1 MAPPISI
8 DQLLARYELFLI
20 DGFGVLI
27 TASAA
32 LPGAADFL
40 RRLRREAKPHLLI
53 SNDASRLPSSI
64 LARYG
69 QLGLDLPADGILTSG
84 MLLRSQD
91 IAGRRCIVLGTED
104 SSTYVRDAGGI
115 VVPAADDS
123 ADAVIVADDDGYEF
137 LETVNEVITV
147 LLRRSSRGETTR
159 LLLPNPDLLFPRG
172 VDAFG
177 VTAGAIAEMIE
188 AVLRQRDPRRTHR
201 FDRLGKPNPLLFES
215 ALARFPGIDRRKV
228 VMIGDQLET
237 DIAGADRAGLD
248 SVFVSTGVGRASDL
262 AVSDVQ
268 PTYLLEALTG

>member
-1 MAPPISI
+1 
-8 DQLLARYELFLI
+8 
-20 DGFGVLI
+20 
-27 TASAA
+27 
-32 LPGAADFL
+32 
-40 RRLRREAKPHLLI
+40 
-53 SNDASRLPSSI
+53 
-64 LARYG
+64 
-69 QLGLDLPADGILTSG
+69 
-84 MLLRSQD
+84 
-91 IAGRRCIVLGTED
+91 
-104 SSTYVRDAGGI
+104 
-115 VVPAADDS
+115 
-123 ADAVIVADDDGYEF
+123 
-137 LETVNEVITV
+137 V